1 MTRRTIGVLAL
12 ATSLGLGACG
22 DSGVDVGTDEL
33 TEAEAAA
40 IAQFI
45 MSSTITAA
53 NSAQA
58 SPEGPAMA
66 PYNFESDVDF
76 DAPCPLGGSV
86 GVAAHVSLS
95 GDTEVQGGVVT
106 MAMTQTHKN
115 CVGQSEET
123 GQQFTLNGNPDLS
136 AEFSVASDAEGN
148 IDLSGSF
155 QGSLAWETDGR
166 SGACDISMTF
176 TGSGNQ
182 LSGAGSSSVSGS
194 VCGVSVT
201 EEVALG

>member
-1 MTRRTIGVLAL
+1 MTRRTFGLLAL
-12 ATSLGLGACG
+12 AASLGLGACG

-33 TEAEAAA
+33 TESEAAA
-40 IAQFI
+40 IAQLI
-45 MSSTITAA
+45 MSSTIAAA

-86 GVAAHVSLS
+86 GVAAHVTVS
-95 GDTEVQGGVVT
+95 GDTEVQGGLIA
-106 MAMTQTHKN
+106 MAMTQTHKS

-123 GQQFTLNGNPDLS
+123 GQQFTLNGNPNLA
-136 AEFSVASDAEGN
+136 AEFRVESDAESN
-148 IDLSGSF
+148 IELSGSF
-155 QGSLAWETDGR
+155 QGAIAWESDGR
-166 SGACDISMTF
+166 SGSCDISMTF

-182 LSGAGSSSVSGS
+182 LTGASSSSVSGS

-201 EEVALG
+201 EEVVVG